1 MSNVTDKLRKKIKKA
16 RRKYRI
22 FQSARKKQVFHNN
35 GGTITVRPTAWVK
48 KGSVEYE
55 AMFRRPQSASV
66 RGNIKKE
73 KMYSLTSQARDWFL
87 ELQLRSEKY
96 TFKNMLVVMN
106 PFSEAPLTAL
116 VLFTTIM
123 DYGVRATIKGDT
135 PETDFVFD
143 FPPEKRHRI
152 PIIGLYPGRSTDV
165 VIELLDEHG
174 EPCDSRTFPLTTDPL
189 PDDLQ
194 DVITVKKANPNPAF
208 DNILV
213 AGGIDIRPC
222 VFDRSGQ
229 IRYYLERKP
238 KGYGIFPLSKG
249 RFLFMERE
257 ISAPS
262 YTNPH
267 SVQMYDMDY
276 LGRVGR
282 TYLVKNGAHHTVEE
296 KTPAG
301 NILTAGNSLEKHSE
315 DLILE
320 IDRDSGEI
328 VHKIK
333 VGDLFDEKY
342 QDMMDWA
349 HINSASYNKEQ
360 DSMLVSMRNI
370 HSVAKFD
377 WGKDEIK
384 WVMADPRFWEG
395 TPTAEKLLTPVGEVP
410 WFYQQHAV
418 FEVEPED
425 NKNPD
430 IRYIMV
436 FDNHWHKRRKVKF
449 FDKDKNSYISFYK
462 VNEKERTVE
471 LYKRFPCP
479 KSKIR
484 SNAVF
489 DKESRHLYA
498 MAGDLEPNI
507 EENRGMIIEYD
518 FDTMEVLGEVY
529 VKPGFF
535 RAHPFEPDMV
545 SLSKALVKN
554 TDYICGDLKRP
565 QLLDQETAEKLD
577 FENAPAVRDPSIT
590 YRRQE
595 DIFYIHETDHAV
607 EKVYFRGLESVWY
620 VEFADTYQTM
630 KIFETADYSIAMWM
644 DTLPPDQYDI
654 FIRYGDELQNTGKKI
669 AKNE

>member
-1 MSNVTDKLRKKIKKA
+1 MSNVTDKLKKKIKKA
-16 RRKYRI
+16 RRKYRT
-22 FQSARKKQVFHNN
+22 FRRARKKQVFRDN
-35 GGTITVRPTAWVK
+35 GGTVTVRPTIWVK

-55 AMFRRPQSASV
+55 GMFRRPQASCL

-73 KMYSLTSQARDWFL
+73 KMYSMTSQARDWFL

-116 VLFTTIM
+116 VLFTTLT
-123 DYGVRATIKGDT
+123 DYAVRATVKGDT

-143 FPPEKRHRI
+143 YPPEKRHRI

-165 VIELLDEHG
+165 VIELLDENG
-174 EPCDSRTFPLTTDPL
+174 EVCDSRTFPLTTDPL

-194 DVITVKKANPNPAF
+194 DVISVKKANPDPAF

-222 VFDRSGQ
+222 VFDRAGQ

-257 ISAPS
+257 VSAPS

-296 KTPAG
+296 KTLAG
-301 NILTAGNSLEKHSE
+301 NILTAGNSLEEHSE

-320 IDRDSGEI
+320 IDRESGSI
-328 VHKIK
+328 VHQIK
-333 VGDLFDEKY
+333 VGDLFDETY

-377 WGKDEIK
+377 WSKNEIK

-395 TPTAEKLLTPVGEVP
+395 TPTAEKLLTPIGDVP

-418 FEVEPED
+418 FEVEPEEND
-425 NKNPD
+425 NPD
-430 IRYIMV
+430 VRYIMV

-449 FDKDKNSYISFYK
+449 FDKDTNSYISFYK
-462 VNEKERTVE
+462 VNEKDRTVE

-489 DKESRHLYA
+489 DKETRRLYA

-518 FDTMEVLGEVY
+518 FDTMEVLGEFY

-535 RAHPFEPDMV
+535 RAHPFEVDTV

-554 TDYICGDLKRP
+554 TDYVCGDLKRP
-565 QLLDQETAEKLD
+565 QPLEEAQAKGLN
-577 FENAPAVRDPSIT
+577 FEEAPAVREPSIS

-595 DIFYIHETDHAV
+595 DLFYIREIDHAV
-607 EKVYFRGLESVWY
+607 KKVYFRGLESVWY

-630 KIFETADYSIAMWM
+630 KIFETLEYSIVMWL
-644 DTLPPDQYDI
+644 DVLPADQYEI
-654 FIRYGDELQNTGKKI
+654 YIQLGDELQNTGKKI
-669 AKNE
+669 TKNE